1 MLEDDSDDRYL
12 TKEVLEDLGFELHIN
27 FYSNSNELFSGISIT
42 KPDLFLVDY
51 NSTPENGVNVLR
63 KLKKDD
69 AFKFIPVVMLSDGG
83 AAKYRQQCYSE
94 GASAFVVKPSSME
107 ETKQKI
113 KSFFTYWTE
122 VAEL

>member
-12 TKEVLEDLGFELHIN
+12 TKEVLEDLGLGLQID
-27 FYSNSNELFSGISIT
+27 FYSNSNELLSGISIT
-42 KPDLFLVDY
+42 KPDLILVDY
-51 NSTPENGVNVLR
+51 NSTPENGVSVLR

-69 AFKFIPVVMLSDGG
+69 AFKFIPVVILSDGG
-83 AAKYRQQCYSE
+83 AAKYRRQCYSE
-94 GASAFVVKPSSME
+94 GASAFVVKPNSME